1 MPNDIHELTI
11 VASVADQFV
20 ENVLHFQNNVA
31 ASTQPGTDSASLIAA
46 FQADVEPTW
55 LACLADDYGLQGYR
69 CKRVNNSGGPSVI
82 VPRSGVPGSFGTNS
96 VTSGQGA
103 CIISSYKYIPSIGSD
118 KYRTGRIFMP
128 AIAESAIEENELQ
141 PGFITALQA
150 LCDLLA
156 AELADG
162 LESTYGVYS
171 RQTLSTVPFYVPDVI
186 YPSSHIATQRRRL
199 RPVL

>member
-128 AIAESAIEENELQ
+128 GSSPHSRLYVTYWPRSSRMAWKARMESILDRRSLRCPSTCRTSSTRARTSRLN
-141 PGFITALQA
+141 
-150 LCDLLA
+150 A
-156 AELADG
+156 AVCVL
-162 LESTYGVYS
+162 YS
-171 RQTLSTVPFYVPDVI
+171 RG
-186 YPSSHIATQRRRL
+186 R
-199 RPVL
+199 